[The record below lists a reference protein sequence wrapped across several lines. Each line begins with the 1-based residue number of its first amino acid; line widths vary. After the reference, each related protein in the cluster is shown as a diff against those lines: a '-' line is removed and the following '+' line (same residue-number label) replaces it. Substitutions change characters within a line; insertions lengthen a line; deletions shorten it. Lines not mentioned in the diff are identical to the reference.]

1 MTVWTP
7 SVIPIDSGSRVG
19 ANLTLLQLEL
29 HMLRELGIRDLV
41 LLHAG
46 YTRESHR
53 AKLQP
58 HR

>member
-1 MTVWTP
+1 M
-7 SVIPIDSGSRVG
+7 IPIDSGSRVG